1 MYMEKIAPGGAL
13 DLSLEELEAIE
24 APDDWV
30 FVVGVLVGIAIGLAI
45 VAT

>member
-30 FVVGVLVGIAIGLAI
+30 FVVGVLVGIAIGLTV

>member
-30 FVVGVLVGIAIGLAI
+30 FVVGVLVGIAIGLTI